1 MDKLIEDCLRALLAR
16 EGLERKEGDLAE
28 FAKIIELYMG
38 NLKTLHSVDLGSEEV
53 AGVFRPEWTGK

>member
-1 MDKLIEDCLRALLAR
+1 MDNLIEQSLNALLAR
-16 EGLERKEGDLAE
+16 EGLEPKEGDLEE

-38 NLKTLHSVDLGSEEV
+38 NLKTLYSVDLGAEEV

>member
-1 MDKLIEDCLRALLAR
+1 LLAR